1 MFKSFKTSSH
11 GSRRLIR
18 AGNKSDVITS
28 IRQTVEDQKSNS
40 YIIGLTELFKYRQI
54 CTLLW
59 KIIAKFASTLKG
71 RVTVTITIITVY

>member
-1 MFKSFKTSSH
+1 MIDWGQVTLFRDNPFNISQKIHLYSSPLAFSH
-11 GSRRLIR
+11 GKRRLML

-54 CTLLW
+54 CTLL
-59 KIIAKFASTLKG
+59 
-71 RVTVTITIITVY
+71 